1 MLVKL
6 CLLILFEIDLH
17 NLLTSPP
24 TYTLGWECF
33 PLTPTSGPPRY
44 TRGWGCLICVGQ
56 TEECQQPKIVLILW
70 FYSLL
75 YTHLDRCAEWAGQ
88 VNRPGQGWIKS
99 HFPVLFRTDSFRTSI
114 DSFRICTSDI
124 QFWSIYKGRCQKP
137 QARKLSPRGLHG
149 REYSEKLAEKVNG
162 KGGYPP
168 PLHGRS
174 VSENGNFFAE
184 NGDFCPNS
192 LLPKWSWIQDLVLLR
207 VKLLKW
213 SCFGPF

>member
-24 TYTLGWECF
+24 TYTLAWECF

-114 DSFRICTSDI
+114 DSFRICTYDIHFWNIYNASDRQFKDFLVEHVI
-124 QFWSIYKGRCQKP
+124 QFYISPYYWPINRLDKYAP
-137 QARKLSPRGLHG
+137 LS
-149 REYSEKLAEKVNG
+149 
-162 KGGYPP
+162 
-168 PLHGRS
+168 
-174 VSENGNFFAE
+174 
-184 NGDFCPNS
+184 
-192 LLPKWSWIQDLVLLR
+192 LVGP
-207 VKLLKW
+207 
-213 SCFGPF
+213 CFWWNA